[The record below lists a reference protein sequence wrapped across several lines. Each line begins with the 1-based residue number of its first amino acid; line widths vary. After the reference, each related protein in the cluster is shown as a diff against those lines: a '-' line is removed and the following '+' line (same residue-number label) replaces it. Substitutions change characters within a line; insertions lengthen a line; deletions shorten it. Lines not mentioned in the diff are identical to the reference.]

1 MKRDSWCDTR
11 SRVLEEAM
19 DFETTNETSNPCED
33 LKVEEK
39 LDMGEK
45 DSFEAKDEPK
55 PESDVILSPCED
67 ESSEQN
73 LDFEAE
79 ILDASEAKD
88 GLL

>member
-1 MKRDSWCDTR
+1 LEC

-55 PESDVILSPCED
+55 PELDVILSPCED